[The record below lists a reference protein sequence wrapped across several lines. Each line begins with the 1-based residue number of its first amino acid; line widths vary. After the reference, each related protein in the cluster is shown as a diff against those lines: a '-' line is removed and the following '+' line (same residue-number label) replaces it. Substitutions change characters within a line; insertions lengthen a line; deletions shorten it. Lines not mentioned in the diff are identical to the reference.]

1 MAKYYFE
8 DFKVGDRWEFGA
20 WSLTREELVGFA
32 HEWDPQPI
40 HIDDEAASQ
49 GPFGGLIASGWQTV
63 MKCVRL
69 WVDGLMADTAG
80 AASPGLE
87 DIRWLKP
94 VRAGDRIAASVEV
107 YEVADSKSRPDRG
120 RVHFLF
126 SGVDDS
132 GAAVM
137 TCRGAFFILRRPKDL
152 A

>member
-1 MAKYYFE
+1 MH
-8 DFKVGDRWEFGA
+8 V
-20 WSLTREELVGFA
+20 
-32 HEWDPQPI
+32 
-40 HIDDEAASQ
+40 DDEAASQ